1 MLDIPSLPTDSLYKF
16 LALSGVLMAFGSIFF
31 YSKLRLAIRKKIY
44 DVELD
49 QAENE
54 AIISYFERQESHS
67 PERLLELRKNT
78 NKAKVSVKEIRSLWK
93 DLKNLRVVFCLIIGI
108 GLVMAATGF
117 VLWYS
122 KVQVYQD
129 TLLEFRTLELQR
141 SVNQ

>member
-44 DVELD
+44 DVELE

-54 AIISYFERQESHS
+54 ALISYFERQESHS

-78 NKAKVSVKEIRSLWK
+78 NKARVSVEEIRSLWK
-93 DLKNLRVVFCLIIGI
+93 DLKNLRVVFYLIIAI
-108 GLVMAATGF
+108 GLAMAATGF

-129 TLLEFRTLELQR
+129 TLLEFRALELQR